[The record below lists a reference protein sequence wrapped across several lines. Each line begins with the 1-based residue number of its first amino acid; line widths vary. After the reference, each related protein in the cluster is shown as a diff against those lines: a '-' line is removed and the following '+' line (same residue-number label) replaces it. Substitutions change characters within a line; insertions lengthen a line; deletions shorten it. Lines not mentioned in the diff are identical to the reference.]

1 MKIVVLDGYA
11 ANPGDLSWSGLAALG
26 ELTVHDRTPPPL
38 ILERAQ
44 GAEILFTNKTPL
56 RADTL
61 ASLPLAR
68 FIGVLATGYDV
79 VDAAAARG
87 QGITVCNVPDYSTPS
102 VTQAVFALLL
112 ELTNHVGDHAH
123 SVQNGEWCRC
133 PDFSYWRHP
142 LTELHGL
149 TLGLVGL
156 GRIGRSVAQ
165 VARALGMR
173 VQACKKNPGRENSTL
188 PEVTLLDLETLLRTS
203 DVVSLHC
210 PLTKETRGLINAQR
224 LAWMK
229 PTAFLINT
237 ARGALIV
244 ESDLAAALHQG
255 HLAGAALDVLSQE
268 PPPPDHPLLHAPR
281 CLITPHHA
289 WASRAAR
296 ERLLNISV
304 QNLRAFLSGCPQN
317 VVN

>member
-11 ANPGDLSWSGLAALG
+11 ANPGDLSWDPLASLG
-26 ELTVHDRTPPPL
+26 NLTVHDRTPPSL
-38 ILERAQ
+38 ILERAKDAQ
-44 GAEILFTNKTPL
+44 ILFTNKTPL

-61 ASLPLAR
+61 SALPHVR

-79 VDAAAARG
+79 VDVAAARR
-87 QGITVCNVPDYSTPS
+87 QGIAVCNVPDYSTPS

-112 ELTNHVGDHAH
+112 ELTNHVGDHSR
-123 SVQNGEWCRC
+123 SVHQGDWCRC
-133 PDFSYWRHP
+133 PDFSFWKHP
-142 LTELHGL
+142 LIELHGL

-156 GRIGRSVAQ
+156 GRIGSSVAK
-165 VARALGMR
+165 VALTLGMR
-173 VQACKKNPGRENSTL
+173 VQACRKNPSTTA
-188 PEVTLLDLETLLRTS
+188 PSSDVTIVDLETLLRTS

-210 PLTKETRGLINAQR
+210 PLTDETRGLINAQR

-229 PTAFLINT
+229 PSAFLINT

-244 ESDLAAALHQG
+244 EQDLAQALHLNQI
-255 HLAGAALDVLSQE
+255 AGAALDVLSQE
-268 PPPPDHPLLHAPR
+268 PPPSNNPLLNAPR
-281 CLITPHHA
+281 CIITPHHA

-296 ERLLNISV
+296 QRLLHISAE
-304 QNLRAFLSGCPQN
+304 NLRAFLSGHPIN

>member
-1 MKIVVLDGYA
+1 VKIVVLDGYA
-11 ANPGDLSWSGLAALG
+11 ANPGDLSWDPLASLG
-26 ELTVHDRTPPPL
+26 NLTVHDRTPPSL
-38 ILERAQ
+38 ILERGKDAQ
-44 GAEILFTNKTPL
+44 ILFTNKTPL

-61 ASLPLAR
+61 NALPHVR

-79 VDAAAARG
+79 VDVPAARR

-112 ELTNHVGDHAH
+112 ELTNHVGDHSR
-123 SVQNGEWCRC
+123 SVHQGDWCRC
-133 PDFSYWRHP
+133 PDFSFWKHP
-142 LTELHGL
+142 LIELHGL

-156 GRIGRSVAQ
+156 GRIGSSVAK
-165 VARALGMR
+165 VALALGMR
-173 VQACKKNPGRENSTL
+173 VQACRKNASATTSPVPGVAL
-188 PEVTLLDLETLLRTS
+188 VDLETLLRTS

-210 PLTKETRGLINAQR
+210 PLTDNTRGLINAQR

-229 PTAFLINT
+229 PSAFLINT

-244 ESDLAAALHQG
+244 EQDLAQALHQNKI
-255 HLAGAALDVLSQE
+255 AGAALDVLSQE
-268 PPPPDHPLLHAPR
+268 PPPPNHPLLNAPR
-281 CLITPHHA
+281 CIITPHHA

-296 ERLLNISV
+296 QRLLHISA
-304 QNLRAFLSGCPQN
+304 QNLRAFLSGNPIN